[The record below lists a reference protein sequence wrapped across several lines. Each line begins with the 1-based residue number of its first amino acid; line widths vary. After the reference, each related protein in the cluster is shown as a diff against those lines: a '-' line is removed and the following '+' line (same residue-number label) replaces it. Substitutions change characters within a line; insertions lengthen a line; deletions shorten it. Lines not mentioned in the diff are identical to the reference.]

1 MPRSPIRIALLSYRA
16 HPEVGGQGVYV
27 RHLSAALNELG
38 HAVTVFAGQPYP
50 DLLPGTGLVRVPSLD
65 LYRPE
70 DPFRRPAK
78 DEIRDLIDIA
88 EYAAMCTGAFPEPL
102 TFSIRAARELRKRA
116 GQFDLVHDNQ
126 TLAYGIL
133 DIAARQPVVTTVH
146 HPISI
151 DRRMEL
157 AGTGGLLARIGKR
170 RWYSFVRMQ
179 GRVARRSKHLLSVS
193 EQSREDVVREFA
205 VAPERVTVIPNG
217 VDAELFRPLP
227 EISRVPGRLVTV
239 ASSASPGKGMGY
251 LLESVAKLVTER
263 DVELIVIGRGGETP
277 VFWEQVRHL
286 GISQYVRALGRVDA
300 LTMVET
306 FARAEIAIV
315 PSLYEG
321 FSLPAVEAMAMGIP
335 LVATT
340 GGALGEV
347 VGPAGV
353 LVPPADAGAMKAAI
367 ADLLDDDARRTH
379 LGRIGRTRALERFTW
394 RATAMA
400 TAALYEKAIRSC

>member
-1 MPRSPIRIALLSYRA
+1 M
-16 HPEVGGQGVYV
+16 
-27 RHLSAALNELG
+27 RHLGAALSELG
-38 HAVTVFAGQPYP
+38 HRVTVLAGQPYP
-50 DLLPGTGLVRVPSLD
+50 DLPPGIDFVPIPSLD

-70 DPFRRPAK
+70 DPFRRPAR

-102 TFSIRAARELRKRA
+102 TFSLRAARELRKRT
-116 GQFDLVHDNQ
+116 GQFDVVHDNQ

-133 DIAARQPVVTTVH
+133 GIAARWPVVTTVH

-157 AGTGGLLARIGKR
+157 AGTDGLLARLGKR

-179 GRVARRSKHLLSVS
+179 GRVARRSKHLLAVS
-193 EQSREDVVREFA
+193 EQSRDDVVREFA

-227 EISRVPGRLVTV
+227 GIPRVPGRLVTV
-239 ASSASPGKGMGY
+239 ASSASAGKGMGY

-263 DVELIVIGRGGETP
+263 DVELVVIGRGGEAAA
-277 VFWEQVRHL
+277 FRERVRHL
-286 GISQYVRALGRVDA
+286 GIARHVRALGRVDA

-306 FARAEIAIV
+306 FAGAEIAIV

-321 FSLPAVEAMAMGIP
+321 FSLPAVEAMAMGVP

-347 VGPAGV
+347 VGSAGV
-353 LVPPADAGAMKAAI
+353 LVPPADAGAMKSAI
-367 ADLLDDDARRTH
+367 AGLLDDEARRAR
-379 LGRIGRTRALERFTW
+379 LGRQGRSRALERFTW
-394 RATAMA
+394 RATAEA
-400 TAALYEKAIRSC
+400 TVALYERAMHSC